1 MSSKAVDKVI
11 WPKQIIFAD
20 EGIYIYIFIYLYMA
34 ENNSFGLKIAFD
46 NALMTEIA
54 LNSY

>member
-20 EGIYIYIFIYLYMA
+20 EGIYIYIFIYLNMA
-34 ENNSFGLKIAFD
+34 ENNSFGSKIAFD
-46 NALMTEIA
+46 IALMTEIA